1 LEVDLH
7 IHSAHS
13 NDCRSRPEAIVK
25 RALAMGLGA
34 IAVTDHNSW
43 EGARAVSRAADGAL
57 LVIPGAEMKTDKGDL
72 LALFVEEEVRTR
84 DWADAV
90 DQIRS
95 RGGLSIVPHPLDSP
109 KLTKTDIVLAD
120 GLEVFNST
128 CRARSNTLSLNL
140 ATELKKPGFA
150 TSDAHRVS
158 EIGNGRTSV
167 PDCSSLDSL
176 RKSIMTN
183 PVVSW
188 TIRSNRLA
196 HRMNSLMVFGIK
208 GMWRR

>member
-1 LEVDLH
+1 
-7 IHSAHS
+7 
-13 NDCRSRPEAIVK
+13 
-25 RALAMGLGA
+25 
-34 IAVTDHNSW
+34 
-43 EGARAVSRAADGAL
+43 VSRVAARAL
-57 LVIPGAEMKTDKGDL
+57 LVIPGAEMKTNKGDL
-72 LALFVEEEVRTR
+72 LALFVEEEVKTR

-95 RGGLSIVPHPLDSP
+95 RGGLSIVPHPFDSP
-109 KLTKTDIVLAD
+109 RLTKEDIVLAD

-128 CRARSNTLSLNL
+128 CSARSNSLSSKL
-140 ATELKKPGFA
+140 AMELKKPGFA

-176 RKSIMTN
+176 RESILVN
-183 PVVSW
+183 PVVSR
-188 TIRSNRLA
+188 TIRSSHLL